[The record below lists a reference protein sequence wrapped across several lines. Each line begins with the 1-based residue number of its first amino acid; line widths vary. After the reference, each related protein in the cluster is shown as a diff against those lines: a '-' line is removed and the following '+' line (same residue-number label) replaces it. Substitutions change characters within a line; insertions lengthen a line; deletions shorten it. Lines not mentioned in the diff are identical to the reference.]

1 MEILINVPDDVAGQL
16 GRRWKDLP
24 RRALEALVADAY
36 RDGALT
42 AFQVQELLGL
52 PSRWET
58 DAFLKRKG
66 AYLDYTEED
75 LEADLQAARGIA
87 RRGIARP

>member
-1 MEILINVPDDVAGQL
+1 MEILIHVPDDVAGQL

-24 RRALEALVADAY
+24 RRALEALVADGY
-36 RDGALT
+36 REGALT

-58 DAFLKRKG
+58 DAFLKREG
-66 AYLDYTEED
+66 AFLDYTEED
-75 LEADLQAARGIA
+75 LEADLQAV
-87 RRGIARP
+87 RGIARP